1 MLVIQ
6 IDMPPFL
13 SQISHLDIRLMLV
26 IWIYRPPFLPQF
38 TIHLNRCLALVQQ
51 RIKKPEESLHWSEES
66 KMKLDIHPQ
75 HPWLD
80 HHRSTVRERYV
91 K

>member
-38 TIHLNRCLALVQQ
+38 TIHLNRCLAKVA
-51 RIKKPEESLHWSEES
+51 IA
-66 KMKLDIHPQ
+66 
-75 HPWLD
+75 
-80 HHRSTVRERYV
+80 
-91 K
+91 